1 MAPFDRKQWRE
12 HVDAWAGRAGGT
24 LAGAVLF
31 GPVGAVGGVLTGY
44 AGDLARRRWAVSG
57 HRWRAVIPDDRH
69 RRFMAATCA
78 VMGCVAKADGR
89 VSEAEIARARGVFD
103 VLGVEAD
110 QRPEAVALFNRG
122 KRPDFPLAWVLR
134 RLRRAYRADDAS
146 LEAFLSYQLA
156 IAYADGAPQGEQY
169 RVLRRIALRLGF
181 TDSELR
187 EHARGP
193 AARGAFREP
202 PRSPYRVLGVAEHA
216 TQEEVRTAYR
226 RLVSRHHPD
235 RLQARGCSDA
245 EIRAG
250 ASRTHAARRAYDQ
263 IRRRRP

>member
-1 MAPFDRKQWRE
+1 MAAFDRKQWRQ
-12 HVDAWAGRAGGT
+12 HVDAWVGRAGGAV
-24 LAGAVLF
+24 AGTVLF
-31 GPVGAVGGVLTGY
+31 GPLGTVGGALAGY
-44 AGDLARRRWAVSG
+44 AGDLVRRRWAVSG
-57 HRWRAVIPDDRH
+57 HRWRVAIPDDHH
-69 RRFMAATCA
+69 RRFVAATCA

-103 VLGVEAD
+103 VLGIEAE

-122 KRPDFPLAWVLR
+122 KRPDFPLAWVVWR
-134 RLRRAYRADDAS
+134 IRRAHRRDDAL
-146 LEAFLSYQLA
+146 LEAFLSYQIA
-156 IAYADGAPQGEQY
+156 VAYADGTPQGEQH
-169 RVLRRIALRLGF
+169 RILRRIALRLGM

-187 EHARGP
+187 EHSRGP
-193 AARGAFREP
+193 AARGAFQEP

-216 TQEEVRTAYR
+216 TAEEVRTAYR

-263 IRRRRP
+263 IRRRR